1 MLSSAHSREYTRVNK
16 KDIYLRFYMSKSF
29 ELEALSQS
37 SSNRVNDDGLSSIE
51 RIEICK
57 DTREVNNSV
66 WVSV

>member
-1 MLSSAHSREYTRVNK
+1 
-16 KDIYLRFYMSKSF
+16 MSKSF